1 MKKLT
6 LPPQYLALLI
16 LPVLVLVTS
25 EGLLSAFGDP
35 DVDLGELAFVAVP
48 ELAELA
54 GRYRFLAI
62 FFFYGACCV
71 TVIALF
77 AMDLAAHQ
85 SLRSIGLAGLGFVG
99 LVGFSILFSIL
110 EPAWMGSFEAYALLG
125 ATLFEEGLR
134 GGSAQICGVDLCDGK
149 GAFYVMKFLLDQ
161 TNWMSALA
169 VSAVVLGMV
178 WSLSTS
184 GKPDLKS
191 AEGIAAEG
199 AWIEAA
205 QKRMRRYLYL
215 AGLLLSV
222 GMMMGFAWMKWPT
235 GLLAD
240 VQQKAQFES
249 LVDAVALFR
258 GSSYSVLILSFY
270 MPVSLVLAQR
280 IERYEAA
287 RVTGKTKDVA
297 PKFEGF
303 DIERIGTL
311 DSFKAIVS
319 ILAPV
324 LASAVGTFIDPGLL
338 G

>member
-1 MKKLT
+1 
-6 LPPQYLALLI
+6 
-16 LPVLVLVTS
+16 
-25 EGLLSAFGDP
+25 
-35 DVDLGELAFVAVP
+35 
-48 ELAELA
+48 
-54 GRYRFLAI
+54 
-62 FFFYGACCV
+62 
-71 TVIALF
+71 
-77 AMDLAAHQ
+77 
-85 SLRSIGLAGLGFVG
+85 
-99 LVGFSILFSIL
+99 
-110 EPAWMGSFEAYALLG
+110 
-125 ATLFEEGLR
+125 
-134 GGSAQICGVDLCDGK
+134 
-149 GAFYVMKFLLDQ
+149 MKFLLDQ